1 MIQDDHQYMVTQG
14 WAKKFAQAI
23 ENHDPASYEG
33 QDVHPLMAKIYRDAL
48 QSQLDT
54 LNEEIREYEALK
66 AGDIPLDPNISA
78 SVANLPKSLIRTR
91 IAKGLTQKDLAERM
105 GLKEQQIQRYEAS
118 GYESA
123 GLARITEIAW
133 ALERE

>member
-54 LNEEIREYEALK
+54 LNEELEEYEAH
-66 AGDIPLDPNISA
+66 
-78 SVANLPKSLIRTR
+78 
-91 IAKGLTQKDLAERM
+91 
-105 GLKEQQIQRYEAS
+105 
-118 GYESA
+118 
-123 GLARITEIAW
+123 
-133 ALERE
+133 

>member
-1 MIQDDHQYMVTQG
+1 MIQNERQYKVTQG

-23 ENHDPASYEG
+23 EDHDPASYEG
-33 QDVHPLMAKIYRDAL
+33 QDFHPLAAKIYRDAL

-54 LNEEIREYEALK
+54 LNDEIREYEALK
-66 AGDIPLDPNISA
+66 AGGVPLDQNISA
-78 SVANLPKSLIRTR
+78 SVESLPKALIRTR

-123 GLARITEIAW
+123 SLARISEIAW

>member
-1 MIQDDHQYMVTQG
+1 MNDSHGNLKNTDPKDYAQQG
-14 WAKKFAQAI
+14 CNTSFR
-23 ENHDPASYEG
+23 EG
-33 QDVHPLMAKIYRDAL
+33 RVRD
-48 QSQLDT
+48 
-54 LNEEIREYEALK
+54 EIKEYEALK

-123 GLARITEIAW
+123 SLARITEIAW